1 MLESSHIYQGGSI
14 VGKVISF
21 INQKGGVG
29 KTTMSFN
36 VAHALAL
43 NSKRVLA
50 IDLDPQGNLTHLFQ
64 VNPEHNVYHLM
75 VNSVKE
81 LKPLHSVTHLSDV
94 IVRGTVDILAGGQE
108 LSGFDLT
115 VAAINS
121 PRQLVLKKFIEQN
134 NLKDRYDYI
143 IIDCPPTLGL
153 LVINAL
159 CASDGVIVPF
169 RPDDFSSKG
178 LDHFY
183 SVLDDVEDMGIVSV
197 PEVILHVP
205 NLVDHRRK
213 QEVED
218 LNKIVG
224 KIEMSMGK
232 DKLAPVFYNKTPL
245 VKSLAE
251 KKSVFQFNNKEFKDL
266 QNEFQT
272 MAYKIEE
279 WNNDRI

>member
-1 MLESSHIYQGGSI
+1 MF

-43 NSKRVLA
+43 NGKRVLA
-50 IDLDPQGNLTHLFQ
+50 IDLDPQGNLSHLFKA
-64 VNPEHNVYHLM
+64 NPEYNIYHLM

-94 IVRGTVDILAGGQE
+94 IVKGSVDIIAGGQE

-121 PRQLVLKKFIEQN
+121 PRQLVLKRFIEQN

-143 IIDCPPTLGL
+143 VMDCPPTLGL

-183 SVLDDVEDMGIVSV
+183 SVLDDVEDMGIVTV

-218 LNKIVG
+218 LNMIVG

-232 DKLAPVFYNKTPL
+232 DKLSSVFYNKTPL

-251 KKSVFQFNNKEFKDL
+251 KKSVFEFQNKEFKDL
-266 QNEFQT
+266 QNEFKT
-272 MAYKIEE
+272 VAFKIEE
-279 WNNDRI
+279 WNNERI